1 MAMVSSSPEW
11 RLPLSDHLAYFQK
24 FLSAQETKRHEG
36 QRVLWKSESL
46 KMDFLGFL
54 LPLPPGKPECC
65 PADPAL
71 S

>member
-1 MAMVSSSPEW
+1 MVSSPPGW
-11 RLPLSDHLAYFQK
+11 GLPLSDLLAYFQK
-24 FLSAQETKRHEG
+24 FLSAQETKRHEE

-54 LPLPPGKPECC
+54 FPLPPGPRPECC